1 MARIDAQLLLSENQA
16 VTDGS
21 ANSNVSNV
29 IDLGSTG
36 GFMHPLY
43 FDVKLTTPMTSGKIT
58 KVKVQSSATK
68 TFNDSADEVEVN
80 VPESLDQERVCTVAQ
95 FFSPIKYGNRY
106 IRLVYTASEPK
117 DGKVF
122 AYMTDGIQ
130 VTL

>member
-1 MARIDAQLLLSENQA
+1 MARIDAQLLLSENQP
-16 VTDGS
+16 VTS
-21 ANSNVSNV
+21 TSTNSNV

-43 FDVKLTTPMTSGKIT
+43 FDVKLTTPMTTSGKIT
-58 KVKVQSSATK
+58 KVKVQSSETK
-68 TFNDSADEVEVN
+68 KFESPADEVEVS
-80 VPESLDQERVCTVAQ
+80 VPASLIQTRACTVAQ

-106 IRLVYTASEPK
+106 IRLVYTASGSV

>member
-16 VTDGS
+16 VTDTS
-21 ANSNVSNV
+21 ENSNVIN
-29 IDLGSTG
+29 LGSTG

-43 FDVKLTTPMTSGKIT
+43 FDVKLTTPMTKGKIT

-68 TFNDSADEVEVN
+68 DFSSSANEVEVS
-80 VPESLDQERVCTVAQ
+80 VPDSLVQTRACTVAQ

-106 IRLVYTASEPK
+106 IRLVYTAEGAAG
-117 DGKVF
+117 GKVF
-122 AYMTDGIQ
+122 AYMTDGVQ

>member
-16 VTDGS
+16 VTGTS
-21 ANSNVSNV
+21 ANSNV

-43 FDVKLTTPMTSGKIT
+43 FDVKLTTPMTDGKIT

-68 TFNDSADEVEVN
+68 EFSSSADEVEVS
-80 VPESLDQERVCTVAQ
+80 VPDSLDQTRACTVAQ

-106 IRLVYTASEPK
+106 IRLVYTTAK
-117 DGKVF
+117 DATGGKVF
-122 AYMTDGIQ
+122 AYMTDGVQ

>member
-16 VTDGS
+16 VTGTS
-21 ANSNVSNV
+21 ANSNV

-43 FDVKLTTPMTSGKIT
+43 FDVKLTTPMNSGKIT
-58 KVKVQSSATK
+58 NVKVQSSAVED
-68 TFNDSADEVEVN
+68 FASPADEVEVS
-80 VPESLDQERVCTVAQ
+80 VPDSLDQTRSCTVAQ

-106 IRLVYTASEPK
+106 IRLVYTAE
-117 DGKVF
+117 DAAGGKVF
-122 AYMTDGIQ
+122 AYMTDGVQ

>member
-16 VTDGS
+16 VTG
-21 ANSNVSNV
+21 AIVNSNV

-43 FDVKLTTPMTSGKIT
+43 FDVKLTTPTTAGKIT

-68 TFNDSADEVEVN
+68 EFSSPADEVEVS
-80 VPESLDQERVCTVAQ
+80 VPDSLVQTRACTVAQ

-106 IRLVYTASEPK
+106 IRLVYTAK
-117 DGKVF
+117 DATDGKVF
-122 AYMTDGIQ
+122 AYMTDGVQ

>member
-1 MARIDAQLLLSENQA
+1 MARIDAQLLLSENQP
-16 VTDGS
+16 VTGES
-21 ANSNVSNV
+21 TTSNV

-36 GFMHPLY
+36 GVMHPLY

-58 KVKVQSSATK
+58 KVKVQSSATEK
-68 TFNDSADEVEVN
+68 FDSYADEVEVG
-80 VPESLDQERVCTVAQ
+80 VPDSLRQTRACTVAQ

-106 IRLVYTASEPK
+106 IRLVYTASEP
-117 DGKVF
+117 DGGKVF

>member
-16 VTDGS
+16 VTGTD
-21 ANSNVSNV
+21 ANSNV

-58 KVKVQSSATK
+58 KVKVQSAATEG
-68 TFNDSADEVEVN
+68 FDSPADEVEVS
-80 VPESLDQERVCTVAQ
+80 VPDSLIQTRACTVAQ

-106 IRLVYTASEPK
+106 IRLVYTASEAVG
-117 DGKVF
+117 GKVF
-122 AYMTDGIQ
+122 AYMT
-130 VTL
+130 L

>member
-16 VTDGS
+16 VTGAS
-21 ANSNVSNV
+21 EPSKV

-43 FDVKLTTPMTSGKIT
+43 FDVKLTTPMTTGKIT
-58 KVKVQSSATK
+58 KVKVQSSATAGFD
-68 TFNDSADEVEVN
+68 TPADEVEVS
-80 VPESLDQERVCTVAQ
+80 VPDSLIQTRACTVAQ

-106 IRLVYTASEPK
+106 IRLVYTASDPAG
-117 DGKVF
+117 GKVF

>member
-1 MARIDAQLLLSENQA
+1 MARIDAQLLLSENQP
-16 VTDGS
+16 VTDAS
-21 ANSNVSNV
+21 ANSNV

-58 KVKVQSSATK
+58 KVKVQSSATEG
-68 TFNDSADEVEVN
+68 FDSPADEVEVS
-80 VPESLDQERVCTVAQ
+80 VPDSLIQTRACTVAQ

-106 IRLVYTASEPK
+106 IRLVYTASGAVG
-117 DGKVF
+117 GKVF

>member
-1 MARIDAQLLLSENQA
+1 MARIDAQLLLSENQP
-16 VTDGS
+16 VDGAS
-21 ANSNVSNV
+21 TNSSV

-43 FDVKLTTPMTSGKIT
+43 FDVKLTTPMTAGKIT

-68 TFNDSADEVEVN
+68 EFSDSADEVEVS
-80 VPESLDQERVCTVAQ
+80 VPASLDQTRACTVAQ

-106 IRLVYTASEPK
+106 IRLAYTAE
-117 DGKVF
+117 DAAAGGKVF
-122 AYMTDGIQ
+122 AYMTDGVQ

>member
-16 VTDGS
+16 VTGTS
-21 ANSNVSNV
+21 ANSNV

-43 FDVKLTTPMTSGKIT
+43 FDVKLTTPMTAGKIT

-68 TFNDSADEVEVN
+68 DFSIHADEVEVS
-80 VPESLDQERVCTVAQ
+80 VPDSLAQTRACTVAQ

-106 IRLVYTASEPK
+106 IRLVYTAE
-117 DGKVF
+117 DAAGGKVF
-122 AYMTDGIQ
+122 AYMTDGVQ

>member
-16 VTDGS
+16 VTGTS
-21 ANSNVSNV
+21 TNSNV

-43 FDVKLTTPMTSGKIT
+43 FDVKLTTPMTTGKIT

-68 TFNDSADEVEVN
+68 AFGSPVDEVEVS
-80 VPESLDQERVCTVAQ
+80 VPGSLTQTRACTVAQ

-106 IRLVYTASEPK
+106 IRLVYTAAENAAG
-117 DGKVF
+117 GKVF
-122 AYMTDGIQ
+122 AYMTDGVQ

>member
-1 MARIDAQLLLSENQA
+1 MARIDAQLLLSENQP
-16 VTDGS
+16 VTDAS
-21 ANSNVSNV
+21 SNV

-58 KVKVQSSATK
+58 KVKVQSAATEG
-68 TFNDSADEVEVN
+68 FDSPADEVEVS
-80 VPESLDQERVCTVAQ
+80 VPDSLIQTRACTVAQ

-106 IRLVYTASEPK
+106 IRLVYTATDAAV

>member
-16 VTDGS
+16 VAGTS
-21 ANSNVSNV
+21 ANSNV

-43 FDVKLTTPMTSGKIT
+43 FDVKLTTPTTAGKIT

-68 TFNDSADEVEVN
+68 DFSSSADEVEVS
-80 VPESLDQERVCTVAQ
+80 VPDSLVQTRACTVAQ

-106 IRLVYTASEPK
+106 IRLVYTAEANT

-122 AYMTDGIQ
+122 AYMTDGVQ